1 MASIVG
7 AFVMSHVPL
16 ILAAPHAPERA
27 VADEVFNSFK
37 LITHRLRELEVDTVV
52 IIGADHYGLFGPHC
66 VPQCLIG
73 IGGVDG
79 PSENWLGIER
89 EEVLTNQPL
98 AKHILKQGYAD
109 GIDWAFATSLT
120 ADHSVMLP
128 YHLTVRQIEG
138 VKTIPVYLNQVVQP
152 IISSRRVCAIG
163 QSIRR
168 GVESWSGSER
178 VAIFGTGGVS
188 HWVGTPE
195 MGRINEAF
203 DRHILDL
210 VQAGDVAGLA
220 ALSDQQI
227 LDEGGNGA
235 MEVRNWL
242 CAMAAVPGSHPHI
255 VSYQPVPQ
263 WVTGV
268 AFAELRL
275 AA

>member
-16 ILAAPHAPERA
+16 ILAAPQAPDPA
-27 VADEVFNSFK
+27 VAAEVFNYFK
-37 LITHRLRELEVDTVV
+37 SITSRLRELEVDTVV

-66 VPQCLIG
+66 IPQCLIG

-79 PSENWLGIER
+79 PAENWLGIER
-89 EEVLTNQPL
+89 EEVLTNPPL
-98 AKHILKQGYAD
+98 AKHILKQGYDD

-128 YHLTVRQIEG
+128 YHLTVRQIDG
-138 VKTIPVYLNQVVQP
+138 VKTIPVYLNQVVDP
-152 IISSRRVCAIG
+152 IVSSRRVRAIG
-163 QSIRR
+163 ESIRR
-168 GVESWSGSER
+168 GVESWTGSER

-203 DRHILDL
+203 DRRILDF
-210 VQAGDVAGLA
+210 VQAGDVEGLSM
-220 ALSDQQI
+220 LTDQEI
-227 LDEGGNGA
+227 LDAGGNGA

-242 CAMAAVPGSHPHI
+242 CAMAAVPGWHTHR

-263 WVTGV
+263 WVTGI
-268 AFAELRL
+268 AFAEFRL